1 MTCNKEIGGNTG
13 FRNYCIGKSIE
24 TLSQLE
30 FSDLVV
36 DLNLNDPDGIF
47 WVVSYFIIA
56 LIPFIK
62 NDRISD
68 KQLRVVAAI
77 FFIIGLLIIVGIGNP
92 IMPTQFDNQMANMWE
107 HQREGAGLI
116 LGAVWIWFSR
126 KIL

>member
-1 MTCNKEIGGNTG
+1 MNFTNV
-13 FRNYCIGKSIE
+13 FGKLIAFVFL
-24 TLSQLE
+24 T
-30 FSDLVV
+30 FGI
-36 DLNLNDPDGIF
+36 LNLNDPDGIF

-56 LIPFIK
+56 LIPFIT

-107 HQREGAGLI
+107 HQREGAGSI